1 MPTIQAPPSAP
12 TRSATDDAGL
22 GAGATTLRAE
32 PSRPESLS
40 SETATANSSYGA
52 SKSPGVSGIQIT
64 RYRSLEGV
72 SPAAPLARIL
82 SHPRARSPWDNTPA
96 SPQDDRHPNP
106 YPGTGTP
113 DDPYLVDFL
122 PGEAANPYN
131 WSSAY
136 RWGVTAVVAVSTLC
150 IAFCS
155 SAYASTLGDVERR
168 FHVSTE
174 VGIVGLSLYVL
185 GFGVGPLIWAPL
197 SEIYGRTAAFVLSY
211 PLFCVFNLVCAVSQ
225 NIETLLI
232 ARLLAGTFGSSPI
245 TNAGAQISDMWASH
259 ERALATTL
267 FSLAP
272 FLGPV
277 FGPIVGGFV
286 AEFKGFRWVYWVQ
299 FFFSLTMLILT
310 IFLVPETY
318 APTLLRR
325 KAKRLQK
332 EADDAGTGE
341 HFIAKYDKVKRTRA
355 DVFKINMRRPFQL
368 AVREVIVFSL
378 GIYGAIVYATL
389 YLFFAVFPIVFR
401 QYRGWSLG
409 VSGLAFIGMGIG
421 LVIGNCLTPLF
432 TKYYNRAVANAAS
445 RGEKVAPEARLIGA
459 CVGAVLLP
467 VGLFWFAW
475 TSTPNVHWIVPI
487 IASVPFGAGFLL
499 IFSSMTLYLIDA
511 YELYAASAL
520 ASAAVL
526 RAVFAAVFP
535 LFTTYMY
542 KNLGLHW
549 AGTLV
554 AFLSLSC
561 TPMPFLFH
569 RYGAIL
575 RRNSKYAPSK
585 PRPADNV
592 DKVPQPQE
600 EDALEPEYGPDAG
613 EHAAKEHEKRTGS
626 AV

>member
-1 MPTIQAPPSAP
+1 MMAPAISTARNIP
-12 TRSATDDAGL
+12 AGH
-22 GAGATTLRAE
+22 
-32 PSRPESLS
+32 PRPDSLA
-40 SETATANSSYGA
+40 ETATVISDLSKAPSELSKA
-52 SKSPGVSGIQIT
+52 SFDSTRPNTQGIQIT
-64 RYRSLEGV
+64 RYRSLEGA

-82 SHPRARSPWDNTPA
+82 SATRARSPAPA
-96 SPQDDRHPNP
+96 PAPDSDRHPNP
-106 YPGTGTP
+106 YPGLGTAA
-113 DDPYLVDFL
+113 DPYLVDFL
-122 PGEAANPYN
+122 PGEQANPYN
-131 WSSAY
+131 WSTAY
-136 RWGVTAVVAVSTLC
+136 RWGVTAVVALSTLC

-168 FHVSTE
+168 FGVSTE

-197 SEIYGRTAAFVLSY
+197 SEIYGRTAAFMWSY

-245 TNAGAQISDMWASH
+245 TNAGGQISDMWASH
-259 ERALATTL
+259 ERALATSL
-267 FSLAP
+267 FALAP

-286 AEFKGFRWVYWVQ
+286 AEYKGFRWVFWVQ
-299 FFFSLTMLILT
+299 FFFSVAMLTLT
-310 IFLVPETY
+310 TFLVPETY

-325 KAKRLQK
+325 KAARLQK
-332 EADDAGTGE
+332 EADAAGTGE
-341 HFIAKYDKVKRTRA
+341 VFIAKFDAVKLTRA
-355 DVFKINMRRPFQL
+355 QVFKINMSRPFQL
-368 AVREVIVFSL
+368 VVRELIVFSL

-409 VSGLAFIGMGIG
+409 VSGLAFTGMGVG
-421 LVIGNCLTPLF
+421 LVLGNCLTPVF
-432 TKYYNRAVANAAS
+432 NRFHNRAVANAAA
-445 RGEKVAPEARLIGA
+445 RGEPVAPEARLVGA

-467 VGLFWFAW
+467 VGLFVFAW

-511 YELYAASAL
+511 YELFAASAL
-520 ASAAVL
+520 ASAAVM
-526 RAVFAAVFP
+526 RAVFAAIFP

-542 KNLGLHW
+542 ANLGLHW

-554 AFLSLSC
+554 AFLSLMC

-569 RYGAIL
+569 RYGAVL
-575 RRNSKYAPSK
+575 RRNSKYAPSG
-585 PRPADNV
+585 PQDSGDV
-592 DKVPQPQE
+592 DKVPQPRE
-600 EDALEPEYGPDAG
+600 EEALEPEYGPHAG
-613 EHAAKEHEKRTGS
+613 EQARLEREKRTAS